1 MKINRELRELVR
13 ATPKRQIT
21 AYEAEITQA
30 EREEAMASMKA
41 DGWKLIAENDNF
53 MKFAKISKA
62 LGLMTTLIEYVD

>member
-41 DGWKLIAENDNF
+41 NGWKLIAENDNF

-62 LGLMTTLIEYVD
+62 LGLMTTLIEYID

>member
-30 EREEAMASMKA
+30 EREEAIAGLKA
-41 DGWKLIAENDNF
+41 DGWKLIAENDTF